1 MKNNIVEY
9 HARVALKLDEEVV
22 TLEQLNETLRL
33 LDELR
38 DVEGKV
44 DALYRP
50 VEDMYALLR

>member
-1 MKNNIVEY
+1 MKDDIVRY
-9 HARVALKLDEEVV
+9 HARVAQKLSEDVV
-22 TLEQLNETLRL
+22 TLEQLNETLGL